1 MPAIAR
7 EREGQ
12 FLLLFLLLF
21 SLTLGVVT
29 WYELRH
35 ETTDDGWDTTI
46 AIGIGMSYCVVI
58 STALTYVIVEGVA
71 MLAEQFKKKRF
82 DAGLEEGRAKERAER
97 DALWEAWLERQQA
110 ALSRGEPF
118 NEPPPSRNGN
128 TDVNHS

>member
-12 FLLLFLLLF
+12 FLLLFLFLF
-21 SLTLGVVT
+21 SLTLVVVT

-71 MLAEQFKKKRF
+71 MLAEQFKKKRY
-82 DAGLEEGRAKERAER
+82 DAGRKEEHELWRA
-97 DALWEAWLERQQA
+97 WYERQQA
-110 ALSRGEPF
+110 AFARGEPF
-118 NEPPPSRNGN
+118 DEPPPSLNGSA
-128 TDVNHS
+128 DVNHG

>member
-29 WYELRH
+29 WYEFRH

-46 AIGIGMSYCVVI
+46 AVGIGMSYCVVI
-58 STALTYVIVEGVA
+58 STAVTYVIVEGVA
-71 MLAEQFKKKRF
+71 MLAEQFKKKRY
-82 DAGLEEGRAKERAER
+82 DAGRKEERAER

-110 ALSRGEPF
+110 AFARGEPF
-118 NEPPPSRNGN
+118 DEPPPSRNG
-128 TDVNHS
+128 TADVNHS